1 MTIGDVLTDEQ
12 VAAIEELK
20 ERARRAAEAERAAR
34 IDALGLTTQQLADLE
49 ALRGSLAEQACETIV
64 AGGSADDL
72 QTAHQEA
79 VAEILSND
87 QIEIIEVHGSLK
99 THLFVYAIEN
109 GDFTERFGF

>member
-1 MTIGDVLTDEQ
+1 
-12 VAAIEELK
+12 
-20 ERARRAAEAERAAR
+20 
-34 IDALGLTTQQLADLE
+34 
-49 ALRGSLAEQACETIV
+49 V